1 MPGLIGRKI
10 GMTNLYNASE
20 TSIPVTAVEIGPC
33 TITDIKTKERDGYT
47 ALQLGFGSVK
57 EKAVNKAQLVN
68 FKKNNVQPVK
78 YLKEFRNFDIT
89 QYKVGQVITVETLFK
104 EGEKVSVIGIS
115 KGKGFQGVM
124 KRHGF
129 GGVGGRT
136 HGQSDRERAPGSVG
150 ASSYPSRVLKG
161 TRMAGRTGNDRV
173 TVKSLEVIKILPEKN
188 IIFIKGA
195 IPGAIN
201 SIVEINK

>member
-10 GMTNLYNASE
+10 GMTSLYNASE
-20 TSIPVTAVEIGPC
+20 KSIPVTAVEIGPC
-33 TITDIKTKERDGYT
+33 TITDIKTKERDGYI
-47 ALQLGFGSVK
+47 AVQLGFGSIK
-57 EKAVNKAQLVN
+57 EKAINNAQLVN
-68 FKKNNVQPVK
+68 FKKNNLQPAK

-89 QYKVGQVITVETLFK
+89 QFKVGEVITVETLFK

-124 KRHGF
+124 RRHGF
-129 GGVGGRT
+129 SGVGGRT

-173 TVKSLEVIKILPEKN
+173 TVKSLEVVKILPEKN

-195 IPGAIN
+195 LPGAIN